1 MATALREKI
10 GEPLSK
16 MDVVDLQSGL
26 AFGTSIQAIANFLTR
41 DVEEVRK
48 KAASLK
54 GRPH

>member
-26 AFGTSIQAIANFLTR
+26 AFGTSIEAIANFLTR